1 MLTIDRIE
9 SGLVTVLR
17 LTGEIDEAGQEV
29 LRKTFNA
36 CQQDGRVNIVLNVS
50 AVTYISYMGLGVL
63 VERLR
68 QVRRNNGDIKLAGL
82 NLYGERLLRMTGA
95 KNVFERFESE
105 SRAVQQYLQAA

>member
-1 MLTIDRIE
+1 MLKVERIE

-17 LTGEIDEAGQEV
+17 LSGEIDESGQGL
-29 LRKTFNA
+29 LRETFNA

-68 QVRRNNGDIKLAGL
+68 QVRRNDGDIKLAGL
-82 NLYGERLLRMTGA
+82 NLYGERLLRMVGA
-95 KNVFERFESE
+95 KKVFERFESE
-105 SRAVQQYLQAA
+105 TQAVQQYLQAA